1 MTNLYIIMNMKKKK
15 QLINLEEQRMGLFM
29 TDNSFDLDVMY
40 GRNYLDTDNAQEVVL
55 HKINIIESKS
65 HALYGQTKTKDKK
78 FFAPVRLK
86 VMVTVED
93 GKQEFYGGNPGGIAR
108 DDAGNIRFGIYLK
121 ELEEKEI
128 EIDRGDIIEY
138 NMSGQKN
145 RFYEVESA
153 NNVTD
158 ETKKTI
164 GGFKPYWKLIIGV
177 PVKEDVVPF
186 LSETKGN

>member
-1 MTNLYIIMNMKKKK
+1 MKKKK
-15 QLINLEEQRMGLFM
+15 QIIDLESQRMGLFM

-40 GRNYLDTDNAQEVVL
+40 GRNFLHTDNAQEVII
-55 HKINIIESKS
+55 HKINLIETKS
-65 HALYGQTKTKDKK
+65 HSLYGQAKTKDKK
-78 FFAPVRLK
+78 FMSPVRIS
-86 VMVTVED
+86 VMVGIED
-93 GKQEFYGGNPGGIAR
+93 GKQEYYGGNAGGIAR
-108 DDAGNIRFGIYLK
+108 DDSGNISFGVYLK
-121 ELEEKEI
+121 ELEEKHL

-138 NMSGQKN
+138 NMSGEKS
-145 RFYEVESA
+145 RYYEVENA

-164 GGFKPYWKLIIGV
+164 GGFRPYWKRITGV

>member
-1 MTNLYIIMNMKKKK
+1 MKKKK
-15 QLINLEEQRMGLFM
+15 QIIDLENQRMGLFM

-40 GRNYLDTDNAQEVVL
+40 GRNYLQTDNAQEVII

-65 HALYGQTKTKDKK
+65 HALYGQAKTKDKK
-78 FFAPVRLK
+78 FMPPVRIS
-86 VMVTVED
+86 VMVNVED
-93 GKQEFYGGNPGGIAR
+93 GKQDYYGTNPGGIVR
-108 DDAGNIRFGIYLK
+108 DDTGPISFGVYLK
-121 ELEEKEI
+121 ELEEKQL

-138 NMSGQKN
+138 NMSGEKS
-145 RFYEVESA
+145 RYYEVESA

-164 GGFKPYWKLIIGV
+164 GGFKTYWKRVTGV

>member
-1 MTNLYIIMNMKKKK
+1 
-15 QLINLEEQRMGLFM
+15 
-29 TDNSFDLDVMY
+29 
-40 GRNYLDTDNAQEVVL
+40 
-55 HKINIIESKS
+55 
-65 HALYGQTKTKDKK
+65 
-78 FFAPVRLK
+78 
-86 VMVTVED
+86 MVTVED
-93 GKQEFYGGNPGGIAR
+93 GKQENYGGNPGGIAR

-121 ELEEKEI
+121 ELEEKQI

-138 NMSGQKN
+138 NMSGEKS
-145 RFYEVESA
+145 RYYEVESA

-164 GGFKPYWKLIIGV
+164 GGFKPYWKVVVGI